1 MIGFIVVTNYL
12 NHQLLSWC
20 TRI

>member
-1 MIGFIVVTNYL
+1 MIGFIVVTKYL